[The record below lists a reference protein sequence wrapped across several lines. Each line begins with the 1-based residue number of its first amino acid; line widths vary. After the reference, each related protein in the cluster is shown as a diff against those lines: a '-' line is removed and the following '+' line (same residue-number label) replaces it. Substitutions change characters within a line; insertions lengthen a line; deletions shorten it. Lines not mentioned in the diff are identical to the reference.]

1 MQQVA
6 KNIFYVGDFL
16 FGTNCKL
23 DFFTELLIFWKL
35 SQSPMPYYL
44 KKYRIE

>member
-6 KNIFYVGDFL
+6 KNIFYVADFL

-23 DFFTELLIFWKL
+23 NFFYQNFDSLKIVTEPYALL
-35 SQSPMPYYL
+35 SL
-44 KKYRIE
+44 KK